1 VNRWAYRNLGFVSR
15 TRPAAGKLLLA
26 LLLLSLY
33 LYPGAWGNALAQGI
47 SLDGGIILEEC
58 QYYTTDDKIILDLKL
73 NHPVSYDMTYSEADN
88 QIVVELPGVDGGN
101 FYGDVEINDSVL
113 YRVSVDHLLDGEKGG
128 LRIVLSLRHKI
139 PEPVAFRV
147 RGGTRL
153 LIEAKKEFRQ
163 GFETFIAPGL
173 AYGHWRKD
181 TLQGPLFVNYMRVN
195 LQHPGLRVAPVMAD
209 QGRKMVHELAA
220 QYGAIAGVNGVYFAA
235 NGRPLGFVVIDGK
248 LISPPYFNRTAAGFW
263 ADGTVRIDNVTV
275 VGEVKRIAYDL
286 NSGGFVEDIRPI
298 DGINRIR
305 YADELIVYTPENG
318 PTTGTNNYGWEV
330 SVEGNRVV
338 GVGQGNSA
346 IPENGYVLS
355 GHGSAGQWLRN
366 LEIGD
371 YIEADWRLTPD
382 WLQEGVVHA
391 IGGGPRLLRNGEI
404 DVTGQ
409 EERFQADITRGR
421 APRTA
426 LGVTAS
432 GELLLVTVNGR
443 QSNISIGMTLE
454 ELAELMRQLGAVD
467 AMNLDGGGSSTMVV
481 RGIVLNAPSD
491 GTPRPVSNALLVW
504 SDAE

>member
-1 VNRWAYRNLGFVSR
+1 MNLWVLRIDRRFLSM
-15 TRPAAGKLLLA
+15 TRRAAGGLLLA
-26 LLLLSLY
+26 FLLLLLCSAAWANAGTEAASLK
-33 LYPGAWGNALAQGI
+33 AGI
-47 SLDGGIILEEC
+47 FLEEC
-58 QYYTTDDKIILDLKL
+58 QYYTTDDKIILDLQMDK
-73 NHPVSYDMTYSEADN
+73 PVSYNMTYSEADN
-88 QIVVELPGVDGGN
+88 EIIVKLPGVDGGD
-101 FYGDVEINDSVL
+101 FYGDVEVDDTVL
-113 YRVSVDHLLDGEKGG
+113 YRVTIDPLEDEAGG
-128 LRIVLSLRHKI
+128 LQIVLSLRHKI
-139 PEPVAFRV
+139 PEPLAFRV
-147 RGGTRL
+147 RGGRRL
-153 LIEAKKEFRQ
+153 LIEAEKEFRQ

-181 TLQGPLFVNYMRVN
+181 TLQGPLFVNYMRAD
-195 LQHPGLRVAPVMAD
+195 LHQPGLKVAPVMAEN
-209 QGRKMVHELAA
+209 GRKAVHELAA

-235 NGRPLGFVVIDGK
+235 NGRPLGLVVMDGK
-248 LISPPYFNRTAAGFW
+248 LISPPYFNRTAAGLW
-263 ADGTVRIDNVTV
+263 ADGTVRIDNVTMS
-275 VGEVKRIAYDL
+275 GEVRWIADAGE
-286 NSGGFVEDIRPI
+286 SGTAAEDVRPI
-298 DGINRIR
+298 DGVNRVR
-305 YADELIVYTPENG
+305 YADELIVYTPDSG

-330 SVEGNRVV
+330 IVEGNRVI
-338 GVGQGNSA
+338 GLGQGNSS

-355 GHGSAGQWLRN
+355 GHGNAGQWLRN

-371 YIEADWRLTPD
+371 YIEADWKLTPD

-409 EERFQADITRGR
+409 EERFQADITQGR

-454 ELAELMRQLGAVD
+454 ELAELMLELGAVD

-491 GTPRPVSNALLVW
+491 GRPRPVSNALLVW
-504 SDAE
+504 AEVE